1 MRTPNWLVRVLFLMA
16 FGLAALAALEKLV
29 NLAGYTILRVY
40 APSRVI
46 EFAVVVLLFVIAL
59 ILRDI
64 RYASTPK
71 S

>member
-1 MRTPNWLVRVLFLMA
+1 MHTPNWLVRVLFLIA

-40 APSRVI
+40 TPSRFI

-64 RYASTPK
+64 RHALTSK